1 MRILFVTPYVPSP
14 VRIRPYAFIRELA
27 RRGHEVTLACL
38 VQPEAERRYLADV
51 SRYCRA
57 IHPVGL
63 HAAEAHRNALLS
75 LPTRTPLSVAYCCS
89 RGQRDLVRQLLE
101 YKRFK
106 DAASDL
112 YERGEEQA
120 MKYPPAMRACVA
132 QEDDDGR
139 LLQEVDLWDLIS
151 AFKRVL
157 AETGADI
164 STTIIRDD
172 IPIQVYIKRLLE
184 RLTEGKYLSFFDM
197 FKEDGDRIN
206 IIGTFLAVLEL
217 TRMGRIL
224 VEQNQLF
231 GDIYLR
237 LWEKEAA

>member
-1 MRILFVTPYVPSP
+1 MDYRVDLEIYSGPLDLLLYLIKKNELDIYDIPIAKITEQYLSHLDLLRDLDITIAGEFLVT
-14 VRIRPYAFIRELA
+14 AA
-27 RRGHEVTLACL
+27 TLML
-38 VQPEAERRYLADV
+38 IK
-51 SRYCRA
+51 SRM
-57 IHPVGL
+57 
-63 HAAEAHRNALLS
+63 LLPKEEIS
-75 LPTRTPLSVAYCCS
+75 LDEEEEDPRLT
-89 RGQRDLVRQLLE
+89 LVRQLMD